1 MFAVQTKQA
10 GRFTTFVTTA
20 DKAEAFEI
28 KRSRVAQGFE
38 ARVIRT
44 R

>member
-10 GRFTTFVTTA
+10 GRFHTFTAVA
-20 DKAEAFEI
+20 DKAEAFTI
-28 KRSRVAQGFE
+28 KRSREAAGFE